1 MGLAPPSLNQT
12 NIPEDN
18 YSFWADSIAFSRRST
33 RETFDAQAWERQQLP
48 VPRTWP
54 VLDEEYL
61 EWADVLKSA
70 LEAAEHGRP
79 LRVATGIPG
88 TGDWR
93 WSEASKV
100 GKKVGLRLK
109 HAA

>member
-1 MGLAPPSLNQT
+1 MVSPWLLWGKN
-12 NIPEDN
+12 
-18 YSFWADSIAFSRRST
+18 
-33 RETFDAQAWERQQLP
+33 QAWERQQLP

-79 LRVATGIPG
+79 LRVAPGILEIRRG
-88 TGDWR
+88 WGWGGGWGR
-93 WSEASKV
+93 SEASKV
-100 GKKVGLRLK
+100 GEKAGKRL
-109 HAA
+109 A

>member
-1 MGLAPPSLNQT
+1 MVSPWVSWGKNQ
-12 NIPEDN
+12 
-18 YSFWADSIAFSRRST
+18 AR
-33 RETFDAQAWERQQLP
+33 ERQQLP

-79 LRVATGIPG
+79 LRVAPGILRSG
-88 TGDWR
+88 GGLGG
-93 WSEASKV
+93 SEASKV
-100 GKKVGLRLK
+100 GEKGWKKAGLSPAY
-109 HAA
+109 AA